1 MRPSFKTTAI
11 LLELFVII
19 ILAGWLYS
27 EYVSNPLMRQYINS
41 FLQGTQTG
49 RLLQQLVGI
58 GNVLVLPLRLI
69 SLFLISVVSMILML
83 LLLFMFTTFLAS
95 LIAGRRR
102 TKMRR

>member
-27 EYVSNPLMRQYINS
+27 EYVNNPLMRQYINS
-41 FLQGTQTG
+41 FLQRTQTG
-49 RLLQQLVGI
+49 QLLQQLIGI

-83 LLLFMFTTFLAS
+83 LLLFMRSEEHTSELQS
-95 LIAGRRR
+95 L
-102 TKMRR
+102 TNL

>member
-11 LLELFVII
+11 LLELLVII

-27 EYVSNPLMRQYINS
+27 EYVNNPLMRQYINS

-49 RLLQQLVGI
+49 QLLQQLVGM

-95 LIAGRRR
+95 VIAGRRR
-102 TKMRR
+102 PKMRR

>member
-27 EYVSNPLMRQYINS
+27 EYVNNPLMRQYINS

-49 RLLQQLVGI
+49 QLLQQLVGI

-95 LIAGRRR
+95 VIAGRRR
-102 TKMRR
+102 TKMSR

>member
-27 EYVSNPLMRQYINS
+27 EYVNNPLMRQYINS
-41 FLQGTQTG
+41 FLQRTQTG
-49 RLLQQLVGI
+49 QLLQQLIGI

-102 TKMRR
+102 TKLRR

>member
-1 MRPSFKTTAI
+1 MRPTFKTTAI

-27 EYVSNPLMRQYINS
+27 EYVNNPLMREYINS

-49 RLLQQLVGI
+49 QLLQQLVGI
-58 GNVLVLPLRLI
+58 GNVLILPLRLI

-95 LIAGRRR
+95 VIAGRRR
-102 TKMRR
+102 TKMRN